1 MRLIDITQPLFECA
15 VYPGDS
21 APTITRLKTVAAD
34 KYNLSDI
41 SLCVHNGTHIDAPCH
56 FIEDGA
62 GVGDLPLEV
71 FYGKCVVADNPVA
84 AERLLIKGDYVLTAE
99 DARRLVAWGVRLV
112 GVESQS
118 VGPADAPLEVH
129 TILLG
134 AGIVPLEGLRLS
146 HVASGEYTLA
156 AFPLN
161 LGADCDGAPVRAVLL
176 AEEDL

>member
-1 MRLIDITQPLFECA
+1 
-15 VYPGDS
+15 
-21 APTITRLKTVAAD
+21 
-34 KYNLSDI
+34 
-41 SLCVHNGTHIDAPCH
+41 
-56 FIEDGA
+56 
-62 GVGDLPLEV
+62 
-71 FYGKCVVADNPVA
+71 
-84 AERLLIKGDYVLTAE
+84 
-99 DARRLVAWGVRLV
+99 VRVKLV

-176 AEEDL
+176 AEDDL